1 MMATSSFLAPFWHGL
16 AKPKPVWRDTFR
28 KTSLH
33 AGFWSKRA
41 RRETSFPASLRAL
54 VANWRTG
61 PPRMAISRRF
71 RLVTCANKRTR
82 LSRRAISRRF
92 RLVTCASWRSGHDI
106 CGEKHCEKL
115 LSAQVSAGNVRRE
128 KRFQKLTSA
137 RVSASPSNAKK
148 GPSHT
153 QLVAPHPVRVPVSL
167 CA

>member
-71 RLVTCANKRTR
+71 RLVTCASQR
-82 LSRRAISRRF
+82 SR
-92 RLVTCASWRSGHDI
+92 HDL
-106 CGEKHCEKL
+106 CREKLLEKLLPAQVSDGNVHRETLFEKL
-115 LSAQVSAGNVRRE
+115 LSV
-128 KRFQKLTSA
+128 
-137 RVSASPSNAKK
+137 RVSASASRDKKEPSNTHLTAPRPPVLLATA
-148 GPSHT
+148 GHHDGDRLPS
-153 QLVAPHPVRVPVSL
+153 
-167 CA
+167 

>member
-71 RLVTCANKRTR
+71 RLVTCANQRTKPPPH
-82 LSRRAISRRF
+82 
-92 RLVTCASWRSGHDI
+92 GHF
-106 CGEKHCEKL
+106 
-115 LSAQVSAGNVRRE
+115 AQVSAGNVCEPALQARPV
-128 KRFQKLTSA
+128 QKLLPAQVSDGNVHRETLFEKLLSG
-137 RVSASPSNAKK
+137 RVSASASRAKK
-148 GPSHT
+148 EPNGLPS
-153 QLVAPHPVRVPVSL
+153 
-167 CA
+167 